1 MKNYKHYVSM
11 DLYGNGI
18 GYNVVIVKEDEN
30 TGDVYFI
37 KEEDLD
43 EYDRKRMRQILSK
56 RDAEKYPL
64 WDLMSQ
70 TTLKNGVN
78 ALQYFHQL
86 VQVRTSSGQIIP
98 PSSTRGG
105 LRPRPVSQQ
114 RPQKFEQKAPAKEE
128 KAEASSQPKKK
139 GPGRP
144 PKKKSNS

>member
-1 MKNYKHYVSM
+1 MKYRHYVSM

-30 TGDVYFI
+30 SGDVFFI

-43 EYDRKRMRQILSK
+43 TIDRKRMRQILAK
-56 RDAEKYPL
+56 RNAEEFAL

-78 ALQYFHQL
+78 ALEYFHQM
-86 VQVRTSSGQIIP
+86 VQVRTASGQVIP
-98 PSSTRGG
+98 PSSTRQGM
-105 LRPRPVSQQ
+105 RQPFQQ
-114 RPQKFEQKAPAKEE
+114 RPPQPHVSNAKASEKSSADSE
-128 KAEASSQPKKK
+128 KASEPKTK

-144 PKKKSNS
+144 KKKSTS